1 MNYKIV
7 ADSSADKLNLSNVH
21 TASAPLKII
30 TSEREFIDDDNLN
43 TDEMVAY
50 LKGYSGKSS
59 TACPGI
65 NDWLTAFG
73 DSENIFCIT
82 ISSNLS
88 GSFNSACLAASEYE
102 TQFPNRNVFVID
114 SLSTGGEMQ
123 LIIEKLEEFILS
135 GISFED
141 ICKQITEYQKSTGL
155 LFMLESLKNLANN
168 GRVSHA
174 VAKISGILGIRI
186 IGLASNDGKL
196 DITDKSRGDK
206 KALASI
212 IERMKT
218 AGCKNGKIRISH
230 CQNEEFAEILKNEFI
245 KEFNT
250 TDIKICKTGGL
261 CSFYAE
267 SGGIIIGFE
276 KTNLQ

>member
-1 MNYKIV
+1 MSYKIV
-7 ADSSADKLNLSNVH
+7 ADSSADKINILGVP

-30 TSEREFIDDDNLN
+30 TSDREFIDDENLN
-43 TDEMVAY
+43 ADEMVAY
-50 LKGYSGKSS
+50 LRNYSGKSS
-59 TACPGI
+59 TACPGV
-65 NDWLTAFG
+65 NDWLEAFG
-73 DSENIFCIT
+73 NSQNIFCIT

-102 TQFPNRNVFVID
+102 TTYPDRNVFVID

-123 LIIEKLEEFILS
+123 LIIEKLEELILS
-135 GISFED
+135 GIPFED
-141 ICKQITEYQKSTGL
+141 ICKQITAYQKNTGL
-155 LFMLESLKNLANN
+155 LFMLQSLKNLANN

-186 IGLASNDGKL
+186 IGLASNDGRL

-212 IERMKT
+212 IDRMKT

-230 CQNEEFAEILKNEFI
+230 CQNEAFANILKAEFE

-250 TDIKICKTGGL
+250 NDIKICKTGGL

-276 KTNLQ
+276 K

>member
-1 MNYKIV
+1 MSYKIV
-7 ADSSADKLNLSNVH
+7 ADSSADKINILGVP

-30 TSEREFIDDDNLN
+30 TSDREFIDDENLN
-43 TDEMVAY
+43 ADEMVAY
-50 LKGYSGKSS
+50 LSGYSGKSS
-59 TACPGI
+59 TACPGV
-65 NDWLTAFG
+65 NDWTQAFG
-73 DSENIFCIT
+73 DSQNIFCIT

-102 TQFPNRNVFVID
+102 TTYPNRNVFVID

-123 LIIEKLEEFILS
+123 LIIEKLEELILS
-135 GISFED
+135 GMPFEE
-141 ICKQITEYQKSTGL
+141 ICKQITAYQKNTGL
-155 LFMLESLKNLANN
+155 LFMLQSLKNLANN

-186 IGLASNDGKL
+186 IGLASNDGRL

-212 IERMKT
+212 IDRMKA

-230 CQNEEFAEILKNEFI
+230 CQNEAFANILKAEFE

-250 TDIKICKTGGL
+250 NDIKICKTGGL

-276 KTNLQ
+276 K

>member
-1 MNYKIV
+1 MSYKIV
-7 ADSSADKLNLSNVH
+7 ADSSADKINILSVPY
-21 TASAPLKII
+21 ASAPLKII
-30 TSEREFIDDDNLN
+30 TSEREFIDNENLN

-50 LKGYSGKSS
+50 LKNYSGKST
-59 TACPGI
+59 TACPGV
-65 NDWLTAFG
+65 NDWLEAFG
-73 DSENIFCIT
+73 DSLNIFCIT

-102 TQFPNRNVFVID
+102 TTYPDRNVFVID

-123 LIIEKLEEFILS
+123 LIIEKLEELILS
-135 GISFED
+135 GMPFEE
-141 ICKQITEYQKSTGL
+141 ICKQITEYQKTTGL
-155 LFMLESLKNLANN
+155 LFMLQSLKNLANN
-168 GRVSHA
+168 GRISHT

-186 IGLASNDGKL
+186 IGLASNDGRL

-212 IERMKT
+212 IDRMKA

-230 CQNEEFAEILKNEFI
+230 CQNEAFANTLKSEFE

-276 KTNLQ
+276 K

>member
-1 MNYKIV
+1 MNYKII
-7 ADSSADKLNLSNVH
+7 ADSSADKINITQVP

-30 TSEREFIDDDNLN
+30 TSEREFIDDENLN
-43 TDEMVAY
+43 ADEMVAY

-59 TACPGI
+59 TACPGV
-65 NDWLTAFG
+65 NDWISAFG
-73 DSENIFCIT
+73 DSQNIFCIT

-102 TQFPNRNVFVID
+102 TEFPDRNVFVID

-123 LIIEKLEEFILS
+123 LIIEKLEELILAEN
-135 GISFED
+135 SFDD

-186 IGLASNDGKL
+186 IGLASDEGRL
-196 DITDKSRGDK
+196 DITDKSRGEK

-212 IERMKT
+212 IERLRA

-230 CQNEEFAEILKNEFI
+230 CQNEAFAETLKVELQ

-250 TDIKICKTGGL
+250 TDIKIQKTGGL

-267 SGGIIIGFE
+267 SGGVLIGFE
-276 KTNLQ
+276 K

>member
-1 MNYKIV
+1 MNYKII
-7 ADSSADKLNLSNVH
+7 ADSSADKINVTNIP

-30 TSEREFIDDDNLN
+30 TNGREFIDDENLN
-43 TDEMVAY
+43 ADEMVEY
-50 LKGYSGKSS
+50 LKSYSGKSS
-59 TACPGI
+59 TACPGV
-65 NDWLTAFG
+65 NDWLSTFG
-73 DSENIFCIT
+73 DSQNIFCIT

-102 TQFPNRNVFVID
+102 TEFPDRNVFVID

-123 LIIEKLEEFILS
+123 LIIEKLEELILS
-135 GISFED
+135 GISFDD

-155 LFMLESLKNLANN
+155 LFMLQSLKNLANN

-186 IGLASNDGKL
+186 IGLASDEGRL

-212 IERMKT
+212 IERMKS

-230 CQNEEFAEILKNEFI
+230 CQNETFAETLKAEFE
-245 KEFNT
+245 KEFKT
-250 TDIKICKTGGL
+250 SDIKIQKTGGL

-267 SGGIIIGFE
+267 SGGVIIGFE
-276 KTNLQ
+276 K

>member
-1 MNYKIV
+1 MSYKIV
-7 ADSSADKLNLSNVH
+7 ADSSADKINISGVA
-21 TASAPLKII
+21 TAIAPLKII
-30 TSEREFIDDDNLN
+30 TNEREFIDDENLN

-59 TACPGI
+59 TACPGV
-65 NDWLTAFG
+65 NDWLTSFG
-73 DSENIFCIT
+73 ESENIFCIT

-102 TQFPNRNVFVID
+102 TLHPNRNVFVID

-123 LIIEKLEEFILS
+123 LIIERLEELILS
-135 GISFED
+135 GIAFDE
-141 ICKQITEYQKSTGL
+141 ICKKITEYQQNTGL
-155 LFMLESLKNLANN
+155 LFMLQSLKNLANN

-186 IGLASNDGKL
+186 IGLASDEGRL

-212 IERMKT
+212 IERMKI

-230 CQNEEFAEILKNEFI
+230 CQNKEFAEALKTEFE
-245 KEFNT
+245 KAFNT
-250 TDIKICKTGGL
+250 TDIKIQATGGL

-276 KTNLQ
+276 K

>member
-1 MNYKIV
+1 MNFKII
-7 ADSSADKLNLSNVH
+7 ADSSADKINITQVP

-30 TSEREFIDDDNLN
+30 TNDREFIDDENLN
-43 TDEMVAY
+43 ADEMVAY

-59 TACPGI
+59 TACPGV
-65 NDWLTAFG
+65 NDWISAFG
-73 DSENIFCIT
+73 DSQNIFCIT

-102 TQFPNRNVFVID
+102 TQFPDRNVFVID

-123 LIIEKLEEFILS
+123 LIIEKLEELILADN
-135 GISFED
+135 SFDD

-186 IGLASNDGKL
+186 IGLASDEGRL
-196 DITDKSRGDK
+196 DITDKSRGEK
-206 KALASI
+206 KALVSI
-212 IERMKT
+212 IERLKAT
-218 AGCKNGKIRISH
+218 GCKNSKIRISH
-230 CQNEEFAEILKNEFI
+230 CQNEAFAETLKAELQ
-245 KEFNT
+245 KAFNT
-250 TDIKICKTGGL
+250 TDIKIQKTGGL

-267 SGGIIIGFE
+267 SGGVLIGFE
-276 KTNLQ
+276 K

>member
-1 MNYKIV
+1 MSYKII
-7 ADSSADKLNLSNVH
+7 ADSSADKINITGVP

-30 TSEREFIDDDNLN
+30 TNEREFIDDENLN
-43 TDEMVAY
+43 ADEMVAY
-50 LKGYSGKSS
+50 LKNHSGKSS
-59 TACPGI
+59 TACPGV
-65 NDWLTAFG
+65 NDWLKAFG

-102 TQFPNRNVFVID
+102 TEHPDRNVFVID

-123 LIIEKLEEFILS
+123 LIIEKLEELILS
-135 GISFED
+135 GIAFDE
-141 ICKQITEYQKSTGL
+141 ICKKITEYQKSTGL

-186 IGLASNDGKL
+186 IGLASDEGRL
-196 DITDKSRGDK
+196 DITDKSRGEK

-212 IERMKT
+212 IERMKA

-230 CQNEEFAEILKNEFI
+230 CQNEIFAKTLKAEFEKAFK
-245 KEFNT
+245 T
-250 TDIKICKTGGL
+250 TDIKIQKTGGL

-276 KTNLQ
+276 K

>member
-1 MNYKIV
+1 MNYKII
-7 ADSSADKLNLSNVH
+7 ADSSADKINVTNIP

-30 TSEREFIDDDNLN
+30 TNGREFIDDENLN
-43 TDEMVAY
+43 ADEMVAY
-50 LKGYSGKSS
+50 LKSYSGKSS
-59 TACPGI
+59 TACPGV
-65 NDWLTAFG
+65 NDWLSAFG
-73 DSENIFCIT
+73 DSQNIFCIT

-102 TQFPNRNVFVID
+102 TEFPDRNVFVID

-123 LIIEKLEEFILS
+123 LIIEKLEELILS
-135 GISFED
+135 GIPFDE

-155 LFMLESLKNLANN
+155 LFMLQSLKNLANN

-186 IGLASNDGKL
+186 IGLASDEGRL

-206 KALASI
+206 KALTSI
-212 IERMKT
+212 IERMKA

-230 CQNEEFAEILKNEFI
+230 CQNEAFAETLKSEFE
-245 KEFNT
+245 KEFKT
-250 TDIKICKTGGL
+250 SDIKIQKTGGL

-267 SGGIIIGFE
+267 SGGVIIGFE
-276 KTNLQ
+276 K

>member
-1 MNYKIV
+1 MNYKII
-7 ADSSADKLNLSNVH
+7 ADSSADKINVTNIP

-30 TSEREFIDDDNLN
+30 TNDREFIDDENLN
-43 TDEMVAY
+43 ADEMVAY
-50 LKGYSGKSS
+50 LKSYSGKSS
-59 TACPGI
+59 TACPGV
-65 NDWLTAFG
+65 NDWLSCFG
-73 DSENIFCIT
+73 DAQNIFCIT

-88 GSFNSACLAASEYE
+88 GSFNSACLAATDYE
-102 TQFPNRNVFVID
+102 TEFPDRNVFVID

-123 LIIEKLEEFILS
+123 LIIEKLEELILS
-135 GISFED
+135 GIPFDE

-155 LFMLESLKNLANN
+155 LFMLQSLKNLANN

-186 IGLASNDGKL
+186 IGLASDEGRL

-212 IERMKT
+212 IERMKA

-230 CQNEEFAEILKNEFI
+230 CQNEAFAETLKAEFE
-245 KEFNT
+245 KEFKAS
-250 TDIKICKTGGL
+250 DIKIQKTGGL

-267 SGGIIIGFE
+267 SGGVIIGFE
-276 KTNLQ
+276 K

>member
-1 MNYKIV
+1 MNYKII
-7 ADSSADKLNLSNVH
+7 ADSSADKINITSVP

-30 TSEREFIDDDNLN
+30 TSEREFIDDENLN

-59 TACPGI
+59 TSCPGV
-65 NDWLTAFG
+65 NDWLTSFG
-73 DSENIFCIT
+73 DSQNIFCIT

-102 TQFPNRNVFVID
+102 TQFPDRNVFVID

-123 LIIEKLEEFILS
+123 LIIEKLEELILS
-135 GISFED
+135 GLAFDE
-141 ICKQITEYQKSTGL
+141 ICKQITEYQKGTGL
-155 LFMLESLKNLANN
+155 LFMLQSLKNLANN

-186 IGLASNDGKL
+186 IGLASDEGRL

-212 IERMKT
+212 IERLKA

-230 CQNEEFAEILKNEFI
+230 CQNEEFAKALKAEFE
-245 KEFNT
+245 KEFKTN
-250 TDIKICKTGGL
+250 DIKIQKTGGL

-276 KTNLQ
+276 K